1 MKRSE
6 YTSWSL
12 QPLHPNNG
20 VITDINFLE
29 TWMESNASESI
40 ITFGNG
46 RSYGDVCLNAGGLL
60 FDSRNLKNIVFD
72 EISGKLISS
81 AGVTIKEILERTMP
95 LGWMLPV
102 VPGTK
107 EVTLGGAIA
116 NDVHGKNH
124 HVMGSFGNHVES
136 FTLLTTSR
144 KLITCTESQNSDL
157 FEATIGGLGLTGLI
171 TEVTIQLMKV
181 DSPYMAIKNV
191 PFGSIS
197 EFIELSSKHEED
209 FLYSVGWLNIS
220 KKLGSGILQLANH
233 MESSGDLYKYR
244 NFKQIHL
251 PRFFKMPGL
260 VNKVTVSMINYLYET
275 FNSKNSDI
283 KYFDDFLFPL
293 DKLDSWNRVFFG
305 KGLLQY
311 QFLIP
316 MEKASIVLNKILE
329 IASLSGSLSFLN
341 VIKTFGDKSSV
352 GIMSFP
358 TKGVTMSLDFFR
370 IDAELLGLL
379 DRMDE
384 IIFNAGGKLYPA
396 KDFRMDSRY
405 FDSNF
410 PRYQDFVP
418 FIDPMFSSSYWRR
431 VNNG

>member
-107 EVTLGGAIA
+107 EVTIGGAIA

-181 DSPYMAIKNV
+181 DSPYMAFNNS
-191 PFGSIS
+191 FRSMG
-197 EFIELSSKHEED
+197 F
-209 FLYSVGWLNIS
+209 NI
-220 KKLGSGILQLANH
+220 
-233 MESSGDLYKYR
+233 
-244 NFKQIHL
+244 
-251 PRFFKMPGL
+251 
-260 VNKVTVSMINYLYET
+260 
-275 FNSKNSDI
+275 
-283 KYFDDFLFPL
+283 
-293 DKLDSWNRVFFG
+293 
-305 KGLLQY
+305 
-311 QFLIP
+311 
-316 MEKASIVLNKILE
+316 
-329 IASLSGSLSFLN
+329 
-341 VIKTFGDKSSV
+341 
-352 GIMSFP
+352 
-358 TKGVTMSLDFFR
+358 
-370 IDAELLGLL
+370 
-379 DRMDE
+379 
-384 IIFNAGGKLYPA
+384 
-396 KDFRMDSRY
+396 
-405 FDSNF
+405 
-410 PRYQDFVP
+410 
-418 FIDPMFSSSYWRR
+418 
-431 VNNG
+431 